1 MTRHLPRPRMTARL
15 LMPLAFVVWLATSL
29 LPGVATPAQAAGVNC
44 TKATPSHGRHC
55 RAVRNTHVKKAV
67 RPTKIRKKPRRARSR
82 TDAAASQPAK
92 RRANA
97 TQANASGR
105 KRGQP
110 PRIAAV
116 RPQLLA
122 SCGYTQASRQLLRS
136 RAVYVVDERTG
147 TVLAEK
153 QANRILPIASISKLM
168 TSVVALD
175 SGAPLARRLKV
186 GAQDRDYE
194 KFTGSRLKVG
204 SVLSR
209 KDMLHIALMSSE
221 NRAAAALS
229 RDYQG
234 GRPAFVAAMN
244 RKART
249 LGMVNTHFVN
259 GTGLSPRNVST
270 ARDLAKLVAAANRYP
285 RIRAFSVDKR
295 QTMTPGHGRL
305 VYVNSNP
312 LVRTGDDRITLQKTG
327 FINEAGHCVVMRY
340 MAHGR
345 PVDIVLLGA
354 PGPHAHIA
362 DAVRIRRW
370 LDCSL
375 R

>member
-1 MTRHLPRPRMTARL
+1 MTARL
-15 LMPLAFVVWLATSL
+15 LTPLAFVLWLATSL
-29 LPGVATPAQAAGVNC
+29 LPGMATPAQAAGVNC

-55 RAVRNTHVKKAV
+55 RAVRKPHVKKAI
-67 RPTKIRKKPRRARSR
+67 RPTKAKKKPRRAHSR

-105 KRGQP
+105 GKRGPP
-110 PRIAAV
+110 PRLVNA

-147 TVLAEK
+147 TVLTEK

-175 SGAPLARRLKV
+175 SGAPLGRKLKV
-186 GAQDRDYE
+186 SAQDRDYE

-229 RDYQG
+229 RDYRG

-270 ARDLAKLVAAANRYP
+270 ARDLAKLVAAASRYP
-285 RIRAFSVDKR
+285 RIGAFSVDKK
-295 QTMTPGHGRL
+295 QTMAPGHGRL

-312 LVRTGDDRITLQKTG
+312 LVRAGDARITLQKTG

-354 PGPHAHIA
+354 PEPRAHIA
-362 DAVRIRRW
+362 DAVRIRQW